1 MGLKD
6 RLNLSTKV
14 ALITGGSRGLGLQIA
29 EGLGEMGAR
38 VVITARHRD
47 ELDKASSHLDA
58 MGIESLAVQADL
70 STAEDIPRLLN
81 EVLKRFGTLDILV
94 NNAGATWGA
103 PAEDFPAEAWRKVMN
118 LNIDAVFLLTQEIG
132 RRVFIPNRT
141 GKILNIS
148 SITGLGGN
156 PPELEMYTIA
166 YNTSKG
172 ALLTFT
178 RALAAEWGRYNINV
192 NALCPGFFPTRMAKD
207 TVERNSEILLGATPL
222 GRLGGDDDIQ
232 GAAAFLVSEA
242 ARHITGQ
249 WLAVDGG
256 VTSV

>member
-6 RLNLSTKV
+6 RLSLSTKV

-29 EGLGEMGAR
+29 EGLGEMGAS
-38 VVITARHRD
+38 VVVAARHKG
-47 ELDKASSHLDA
+47 ELDAATSRLGA
-58 MGIESLAVQADL
+58 LGIESLAVQADL
-70 STAEDIPRLLN
+70 SNLDDIPRLVD
-81 EVLKRFGTLDILV
+81 EALKRFGTLDILV

-103 PAEDFPAEAWRKVMN
+103 PAEDYPTAAWRKVMN
-118 LNIDAVFLLTQEIG
+118 LNIDGVFLLTQEIG
-132 RRVFIPNRT
+132 RRVFIPNRN
-141 GKILNIS
+141 GKVLNIA
-148 SITGLGGN
+148 SIAGLGGN

-172 ALLTFT
+172 GLLTFT

-192 NALCPGFFPTRMAKD
+192 NALCPGFFPTKMTKGFVDR
-207 TVERNSEILLGATPL
+207 TSEIILGSTPL
-222 GRLGGDDDIQ
+222 GRLGGVEDIQ

-256 VTSV
+256 VSSV